1 MGEQKQKEKVPFKVK
16 VKNGALAVKGMWK
29 TPPKGRFLTLKEILS
44 FGGFA
49 LGNSM
54 MLSAINYVATAAL
67 IPYFYEIDA
76 IHAYVILALATFIN
90 MVILPFIGNLIE
102 RLNTKIGRY
111 KPVILGAIPIY
122 VIFMILTMW
131 IPQLE
136 KEADRIIYAY
146 LTCTPG
152 LVLANFV
159 NNMYQ
164 NMPTVI
170 TPNNQERAD
179 IMTPIGLIVGFAPT
193 VLNLFAGPIRAAF
206 PEGQEYMAMRIIGI
220 VSAVLG
226 VICILFILKV
236 KERIYELDKNTATEE
251 GKKEEKVTMM
261 EALKMLSKN
270 KPAIIFCIA
279 LVLGSLRGFTD
290 QFRWLIIQF
299 RFDEI
304 PARALEISGV
314 PQTIIGFAA
323 TVAMFLLPII
333 TRKMNKKTA
342 VILFTFTS
350 ILPHIILACVGYEN
364 IPVGTTSAVVL
375 TIAYFIACL
384 NPIYL
389 LIPIMLGE
397 LADYQ
402 QWKTGKRLDG
412 HLQNLLFIV
421 PGLSMNLLMIAS
433 YYLQQK
439 IGFEARDYK
448 NITTALDPALQA
460 TACEW
465 FDIVAII
472 SAVSG
477 ALMIIVMLFYPL
489 SRKKHQQ
496 IVEELKSRSVIT
508 SDGAVEANV
517 EVSQELTGEP
527 SELEEVVFE
536 EAEKE
541 MEKAENETVDE
552 TALNETASETASENA
567 LDESEKTD
575 ETSEVLEDE
584 KAIEEVDEDSKET
597 KE

>member
-1 MGEQKQKEKVPFKVK
+1 MVRITNSSLKREEIMGEQKQKEKVPFKVK

-29 TPPKGRFLTLKEILS
+29 TPPKGRFLNLKEMLS

-54 MLSAINYVATAAL
+54 MLSAINYVATASYL
-67 IPYFYEIDA
+67 PMFYEIDA
-76 IHAYVILALATFIN
+76 IHAYIIIALATFIN
-90 MVILPFIGNLIE
+90 MIILPFIGNLIE

-111 KPVILGAIPIY
+111 KPVIMGALPIY

-193 VLNLFAGPIRAAF
+193 VLNIVAGPIRAAF
-206 PEGQEYMAMRIIGI
+206 PKGQQYMAMRIIGI

-236 KERIYELDKNTATEE
+236 KERIYEVDKASNS
-251 GKKEEKVTMM
+251 KKEEKVTMM

-299 RFDEI
+299 RFDEHVQT
-304 PARALEISGV
+304 AVQISGL
-314 PQTIIGFAA
+314 PQTIIGFAS
-323 TVAMFLLPII
+323 TVAMLLLPLI
-333 TRKMNKKTA
+333 TRKMNKRTA
-342 VILFTFTS
+342 IILFTFTG
-350 ILPHIILACVGYEN
+350 IVPYIILGSIGYQN
-364 IPVGTTSAVVL
+364 IPVGTPSLIVL
-375 TIAYFIACL
+375 TILFFIACL

-433 YYLQQK
+433 YYLQKQV
-439 IGFEARDYK
+439 GFEQKDYVE
-448 NITTALDPALQA
+448 IMQDLTAAQQA

-465 FDIVAII
+465 FNIVAII

-496 IVEELKSRSVIT
+496 IVEELKARSVIT
-508 SDGAVEANV
+508 SDGAVTASV

-527 SELEEVVFE
+527 SEIDEVVFE

-541 MEKAENETVDE
+541 MEKAETENETVDE
-552 TALNETASETASENA
+552 
-567 LDESEKTD
+567 SEKAD
-575 ETSEVLEDE
+575 ETSEVLEEE
-584 KAIEEVDEDSKET
+584 KASEEVDEASNET

>member
-1 MGEQKQKEKVPFKVK
+1 MGEQNQKEKVPFKVK

-29 TPPKGRFLTLKEILS
+29 TPPKGRFLNLKEMLS

-54 MLSAINYVATAAL
+54 MLSAINYVATASYL
-67 IPYFYEIDA
+67 PMFYEIDA
-76 IHAYVILALATFIN
+76 IHAYIIIALATFIN
-90 MVILPFIGNLIE
+90 MIILPFIGNLIE

-111 KPVILGAIPIY
+111 KPVILGALPIY
-122 VIFMILTMW
+122 VIFMMLTMW

-193 VLNLFAGPIRAAF
+193 VLNIVAGPVRAAF
-206 PEGQEYMAMRIIGI
+206 PKGQQYMAMRIIGA

-236 KERIYELDKNTATEE
+236 KERIYEIDKTNNSNE
-251 GKKEEKVTMM
+251 KEEKVTMI

-299 RFDEI
+299 RFDEHVQT
-304 PARALEISGV
+304 AVQISGL
-314 PQTIIGFAA
+314 PQTIIGFAS
-323 TVAMFLLPII
+323 TVAMLLLPII
-333 TRKMNKKTA
+333 TRKMNKRTA
-342 VILFTFTS
+342 IMLFTFTS
-350 ILPHIILACVGYEN
+350 VLPYVILGSIGYQN
-364 IPVGTTSAVVL
+364 IPVGTPSLIVL
-375 TIAYFIACL
+375 TILFFIACL

-433 YYLQQK
+433 YYLQKQV
-439 IGFEARDYK
+439 GFEQKDY
-448 NITTALDPALQA
+448 IEIMQDYTAVQQA

-465 FDIVAII
+465 FNIVAII

-496 IVEELKSRSVIT
+496 IVEELKARSVIT
-508 SDGAVEANV
+508 NDGAVAASV

-527 SELEEVVFE
+527 SEIDEVVFE

-541 MEKAENETVDE
+541 MEKAESENETVDE
-552 TALNETASETASENA
+552 TAV
-567 LDESEKTD
+567 DESENVKESEEAD
-575 ETSEVLEDE
+575 ETSEVLEEE
-584 KAIEEVDEDSKET
+584 KSSEEVDEASNET